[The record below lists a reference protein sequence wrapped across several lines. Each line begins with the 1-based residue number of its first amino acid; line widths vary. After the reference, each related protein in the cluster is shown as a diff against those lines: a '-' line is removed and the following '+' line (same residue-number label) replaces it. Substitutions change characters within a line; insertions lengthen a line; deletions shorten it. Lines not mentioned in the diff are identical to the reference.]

1 MSATNQVTV
10 DRGIE
15 TLLQSVTDYV
25 VAINRNYEVIMA
37 NDLFRNEFVAGP
49 DARCY
54 QLWRRRE
61 NKCEGC
67 VVAQSFEDG
76 KLHVSEE
83 KVIMKDGR
91 IALMRVESIPVRN
104 IKGEIICVFEIATD
118 ITRRRDL
125 EKRLSGEGAGVDPIL
140 TERIASLQKSEEK
153 YRTIFERS
161 RDTIVLTDS
170 SGRILDINQAGVK
183 TLGYDSKD
191 ELLALGSLKVMF
203 ERDKDLADIQR
214 KVSREGVIANFESR
228 IVGKNGCI
236 FDALITSNVILDRI
250 GEITGYALI
259 ITDITRAKNAYKEIE
274 KRNLRLHALN
284 SISWTVS
291 SSLDLSEVLQRTID
305 MILDILELGCVRIYL
320 MEQER
325 SELRLA
331 GHKGLSK
338 EFISRLEIQRRGV
351 GDGFLGRAAEQGKIK
366 VIDNLAHCSDPYIS
380 PVIEEGLRST
390 VYIPLISHGES
401 VGVMAVSSQSP
412 FKFSEDYVE
421 FLSAIGAQIGVAV
434 HNAHLYERL
443 RRAYEE
449 LRDAQE
455 QVQRTE
461 KLASLGKLAAT
472 IAHEINNPI
481 ASILTYTRLIM
492 KLIGRNQFKPEKL
505 QDISRY
511 LGVMESETKRC
522 GEIVKNLLAFSRQS
536 DPSVEP
542 HSIGEIIERTL
553 PLIEHELSL
562 KGIQLI
568 KMIPDSLPLLLCDL
582 RQIQQALL
590 NLMMNAA
597 EAMTDGGTLAV
608 EARLSDKQKFIEIRI
623 SDTGIGIPK
632 EHIKDIFVPFFT
644 TKEEGKGVGL
654 GLSVV
659 YGIITRHGGSIEV
672 ESEEGNGSMFIVSLP
687 TC

>member
-1 MSATNQVTV
+1 MSVTSTVTV
-10 DRGIE
+10 DGSLE

-37 NDLFRNEFVAGP
+37 NDLFRNQFGAKP
-49 DARCY
+49 DAKCY
-54 QLWRRRE
+54 ELWRRSE
-61 NKCEGC
+61 NKCDDC
-67 VVAQSFEDG
+67 LVARSFEDG
-76 KLHVSEE
+76 KVHVSEE

-91 IALMRVESIPVRN
+91 IALMHVESIPVRN
-104 IKGEIICVFEIATD
+104 IKGQIICVFEIATD

-125 EKRLSGEGAGVDPIL
+125 EKRLSGEGAGLDPIL
-140 TERIASLQKSEEK
+140 KERITSLQKSEEK

-170 SGRILDINQAGVK
+170 SGSILDINQAGVK
-183 TLGYDSKD
+183 TLGYDSKE
-191 ELLALGSLKVMF
+191 ELLALGSLTLMF
-203 ERDKDLADIQR
+203 ERQKDLSEIQR

-228 IVGKNGCI
+228 IVGKNGSV
-236 FDALITSNVILDRI
+236 FDSLITSNVILDRR
-250 GEITGYALI
+250 GEITGYVLI
-259 ITDITRAKNAYKEIE
+259 ITDVTRAKNAYKEIE
-274 KRNLRLHALN
+274 TRNLRLHALN
-284 SISWTVS
+284 SISRTVS
-291 SSLDLSEVLQRTID
+291 STLDLSEVLQGTID
-305 MILDILELGCVRIYL
+305 KILDILELGCVRIYL
-320 MEQER
+320 LEEETG
-325 SELRLA
+325 ELRLA
-331 GHKGLSK
+331 VHKGLSQD
-338 EFISRLEIQRRGV
+338 FTARPEIQRRQL
-351 GDGFLGRAAEQGKIK
+351 GDGFLGRTAEHGKIM
-366 VIDNLAHCSDPYIS
+366 VIDNLEHCADPYIS

-390 VYIPLISHGES
+390 VYIPLVSHGES
-401 VGVMAVSSQSP
+401 VGVMCVSSHSP

-434 HNAHLYERL
+434 HNAHLYDRL
-443 RRAYEE
+443 KRAYEE
-449 LRDAQE
+449 LRNAQE

-481 ASILTYTRLIM
+481 ASILTYTRLMM
-492 KLIGRNQFKPEKL
+492 KLIGRNEFKPEKL

-511 LGVMESETKRC
+511 LGIMESETKRC

-568 KMIPDSLPLLLCDL
+568 KKIPGDLPLLLCDL

-597 EAMTDGGTLAV
+597 EAMPGGGKLTV
-608 EARLSDKQKFIEIRI
+608 EARLSDKQNLVELRV

-644 TKEEGKGVGL
+644 TKDEGKGVGL

-659 YGIITRHGGSIEV
+659 YGIITRHGGSVEV
-672 ESEEGNGSMFIVSLP
+672 DSEEGKGATFIVSLP
-687 TC
+687 SG